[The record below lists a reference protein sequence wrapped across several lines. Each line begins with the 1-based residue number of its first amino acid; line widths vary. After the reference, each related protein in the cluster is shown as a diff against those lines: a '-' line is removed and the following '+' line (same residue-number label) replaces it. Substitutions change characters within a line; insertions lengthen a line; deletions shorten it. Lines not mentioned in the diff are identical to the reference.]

1 MSSERAFRERDAML
15 MRGDMDEQDDRQ
27 QFSED
32 EYDATQRDNQRDISS
47 TGEGSGDAEA
57 SDQGHGESVLQI
69 GVR

>member
-27 QFSED
+27 QFNED
-32 EYDATQRDNQRDISS
+32 EYDESQRDHQRDIRS
-47 TGEGSGDAEA
+47 TGEGSGAVEA